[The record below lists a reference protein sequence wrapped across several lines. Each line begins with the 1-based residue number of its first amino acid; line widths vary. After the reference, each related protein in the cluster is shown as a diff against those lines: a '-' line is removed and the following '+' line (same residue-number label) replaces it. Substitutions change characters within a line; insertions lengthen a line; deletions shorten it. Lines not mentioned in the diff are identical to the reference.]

1 MWNCK
6 CGERNLNTAYICK
19 YCGSSKSDLEITF
32 QDFQEIHK
40 SREEQI
46 ERERVQQQHKTK
58 MENLTNMG
66 FDGYYEYKVLSLLDE
81 RGLFRKDSGKADIL
95 TMTKVL
101 NELGL
106 EGWHLV
112 TAYSNELGKNALSG
126 GAGGA
131 MFGVNSTVDENILI
145 FERFVKIK

>member
-6 CGERNLNTAYICK
+6 CGERNLNTASICK
-19 YCGSSKSDLEITF
+19 YCGNSKSDSEITF
-32 QDFQEIHK
+32 QEFQRIHESK
-40 SREEQI
+40 EGQI
-46 ERERVQQQHKTK
+46 EREKVQQQHKTK
-58 MENLTNMG
+58 MENLINMG
-66 FDGYYEYKVLSLLDE
+66 LDGYYEYKVLSLLDE
-81 RGLFRKDSGKADIL
+81 SGFSRKNSGRIDIL
-95 TMTKVL
+95 TMTKAL

-112 TAYSNELGKNALSG
+112 AAYSNELGKNTLSG